1 MSRIRQESTA
11 AQSSPPQ
18 TGEGAL
24 SARGRTAHTIAQ
36 ARRALVDR
44 LRAAGIASPD
54 LDARLLI
61 GHVLGLDHAGLA
73 TQATRS
79 LSPQEGEKI
88 AALLARR
95 LACEPVSRILGRKE
109 FWGLDLEVTPAVLV
123 PRPETETVV
132 EAALAPIADR
142 RRALNL
148 LDLGIGSGAL
158 LFALLS
164 ELPNAVG
171 VGTDRELG
179 ALKVARSNAENLGL
193 ASRVHFVA
201 CDFGAALGGGFDLVV
216 SNPPYI
222 ATKDIAS
229 LDADVRDHDPRLAL
243 DGGADGLDAYR
254 AIGRD
259 AARLLAPGGRQ
270 IGRAHV

>member
-1 MSRIRQESTA
+1 MSRIRQEGTA

-18 TGEGAL
+18 TGEGAP

-88 AALLARR
+88 AALAARR
-95 LACEPVSRILGRKE
+95 LACEPVARILGRKE

-164 ELPNAVG
+164 E
-171 VGTDRELG
+171 
-179 ALKVARSNAENLGL
+179 
-193 ASRVHFVA
+193 
-201 CDFGAALGGGFDLVV
+201 
-216 SNPPYI
+216 
-222 ATKDIAS
+222 
-229 LDADVRDHDPRLAL
+229 
-243 DGGADGLDAYR
+243 
-254 AIGRD
+254 
-259 AARLLAPGGRQ
+259 
-270 IGRAHV
+270 